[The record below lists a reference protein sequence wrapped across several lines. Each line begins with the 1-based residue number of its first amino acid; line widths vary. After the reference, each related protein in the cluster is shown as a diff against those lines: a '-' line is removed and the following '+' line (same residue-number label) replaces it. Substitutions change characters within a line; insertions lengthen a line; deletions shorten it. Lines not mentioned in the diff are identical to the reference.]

1 MRAGSLRRMEGRVLP
16 MWKHGTAP
24 AAAGRDGLR
33 DGRALVNKIDA
44 SGKHR
49 RGSFIACNGRYR
61 VIKVFYVRID
71 QSVRSWT
78 HRIRVLTK
86 GGGTESY
93 LDKGDQVCWRR
104 TRSPG
109 LVYNSVADDLRCILR
124 LIGSYSDGGGDQ
136 GDFIEES
143 AHPKPSEELIILV
156 NPTIVVMAKLDNG
169 WALQR
174 YRGKATDQ
182 EAAMVEGLLELDL
195 DEEVAVENPK
205 VSCPGSKKKQKTL
218 VKECGKGALKLIMDK
233 FELEVMMNIAG
244 VVPLELQEE
253 GRAFDANPTYVDPS
267 HLTGTHD
274 ESRQEQ

>member
-1 MRAGSLRRMEGRVLP
+1 MEGRVLP
-16 MWKHGTAP
+16 MCKHGTAP
-24 AAAGRDGLR
+24 AAAGRDGLH
-33 DGRALVNKIDA
+33 DGCALVNKIDA
-44 SGKHR
+44 SGKHG

-93 LDKGDQVCWRR
+93 LDKGDQVCWQR

-124 LIGSYSDGGGDQ
+124 LIGSYSGGGGDQ

-156 NPTIVVMAKLDNG
+156 NPTIIAMAKLDNG
-169 WALQR
+169 WSLQH
-174 YRGKATDQ
+174 YKGKDTDQ
-182 EAAMVEGLLELDL
+182 EDAGMVKGLLELDL
-195 DEEVAVENPK
+195 DEEVAVENLK
-205 VSCPGSKKKQKTL
+205 MSGPGSKKKQKTP
-218 VKECGKGALKLIMDK
+218 VKEYGKGALKLIMDK
-233 FELEVMMNIAG
+233 FELEFMMNTAG

-253 GRAFDANPTYVDPS
+253 GRALDANPTNADPS

-274 ESRQEQ
+274 ESR